1 VAFPL
6 LIIPLAIY
14 NMFVFLTPPDDGW
27 AAKVTTVRLP
37 SGVDWTITFG
47 DVLIAGSLLL
57 LMIELIKPARPGTKT
72 FIDHFLSLIVLGAAG
87 AEFALLKQAST
98 PTFAMLCVMCLVE
111 FIGGIFISARSSR
124 VPREVAAVAAVA
136 PARAADEAPARAA
149 EPPARAAE
157 PAHFLPNV
165 SPLRDSYT
173 SYPTDRSHQ

>member
-14 NMFVFLTPPDDGW
+14 NMFVFLTPPDNGW

-72 FIDHFLSLIVLGAAG
+72 FIDHFLSLIVLGAAV
-87 AEFALLKQAST
+87 AEFALLKEAST
-98 PTFAMLCVMCLVE
+98 PTFAVLCVMCLVE
-111 FIGGIFISARSSR
+111 FIGGIAISARASR
-124 VPREVAAVAAVA
+124 LPREVAAVATVA
-136 PARAADEAPARAA
+136 PTRSTEPPPRSA
-149 EPPARAAE
+149 EPT
-157 PAHFLPNV
+157 HFLPNV
-165 SPLRDSYT
+165 SPLRDAH
-173 SYPTDRSHQ
+173 PTDRSHQ